1 MKPPK
6 RKKLTVQDV
15 AKNYKKNVKV
25 KNVAKSVMNYQT
37 GTDPKMDKMVN
48 ARMGMK
54 VAPNSSYSGPVIETK
69 RTMKSKPKAMSLTYG
84 GSDRKGMP
92 STKTRK
98 GKSL

>member
-1 MKPPK
+1 MKEPK
-6 RKKLTVQDV
+6 RKKLSVTDV

-54 VAPNSSYSGPVIETK
+54 VSPGSSYSGPVVVQK
-69 RTMKSKPKAMSLTYG
+69 RTIKSKSKPMSITLGTSSPKG
-84 GSDRKGMP
+84 GG
-92 STKTRK
+92 TKYKK